1 MFFRHIKMKKA
12 RYDINIKNFLPHRAP
27 MLMATVT
34 PYLDEDSVVTHF
46 EIGEDCIFLDSSNHL
61 SEAGLIE
68 NAAQASTA
76 IVGQSYFEDDDL
88 EGAGNTLVGYIS
100 AIKKAEIHEL
110 PRVNELLVTKA
121 QLVSRYDNGT
131 MSICTVTSST
141 FRNDD
146 LIVDCTFNFL
156 IHEVG

>member
-1 MFFRHIKMKKA
+1 MKKV
-12 RYDINIKNFLPHRAP
+12 RHNINIKNFLPHREP

-46 EIGEDCIFLDSSNHL
+46 EITKDCIFLNSDGKL

-76 IVGQSYFEDDDL
+76 IVGQSYFEDEDL
-88 EGAGNTLVGYIS
+88 EGEGNEIIGYIS
-100 AIKKAEIHEL
+100 AIKKVEIHEL
-110 PRVNELLVTKA
+110 PKATELLVTKA
-121 QLVSRYDNGT
+121 KLISRYDTGT
-131 MSICTVTSST
+131 MSVCTITSST

-156 IHEVG
+156 IHEV

>member
-1 MFFRHIKMKKA
+1 MKKA
-12 RYDINIKNFLPHRAP
+12 RYDINIKNFLPHREP

-46 EIGEDCIFLDSSNHL
+46 EIKQGCIFLNSAGRL
-61 SEAGLIE
+61 SETGLIE

-76 IVGQSYFEDDDL
+76 IVGQSYFDDGDL
-88 EGAGNTLVGYIS
+88 EGAGNSIVGYIS

-121 QLVSRYDNGT
+121 HLVSRYDTGS
-131 MSICTVTSST
+131 MSICTVDSST
-141 FRNDD
+141 FRNGD

-156 IHEVG
+156 IHEVEK

>member
-1 MFFRHIKMKKA
+1 M
-12 RYDINIKNFLPHRAP
+12 PHREP

-46 EIGEDCIFLDSSNHL
+46 EIKEDCIFLNPDGRL
-61 SEAGLIE
+61 SETGLIE

-76 IVGQSYFEDDDL
+76 IVGQCYFDDEDH
-88 EGAGNTLVGYIS
+88 EGAGNQIVGYIS

-110 PRVNELLVTKA
+110 PKIRELLVTKA
-121 QLVSRYDNGT
+121 HLISRYDTGSMT
-131 MSICTVTSST
+131 ICTVTSAT

>member
-1 MFFRHIKMKKA
+1 MKKA
-12 RYDINIKNFLPHRAP
+12 RYDINIKNFLPHREP
-27 MLMATVT
+27 MLLATIT

-46 EIGEDCIFLDSSNHL
+46 EIKENCIFLNSAGRL
-61 SEAGLIE
+61 SESGLIE

-76 IVGQSYFEDDDL
+76 IVGQSYFDDDDL
-88 EGAGNTLVGYIS
+88 EGSGNSIVGYIS

-110 PRVNELLVTKA
+110 PKINEILVTKA
-121 QLVSRYDNGT
+121 HLISRYDTGS

-156 IHEVG
+156 IHEVES

>member
-1 MFFRHIKMKKA
+1 MKKA

-46 EIGEDCIFLDSSNHL
+46 EITDDCIFLDSNGRL
-61 SEAGLIE
+61 AEAGLIE

-76 IVGQSYFEDDDL
+76 IVGQSYFDDEDL
-88 EGAGNTLVGYIS
+88 EGSGNKLVGYIS
-100 AIKKAEIHEL
+100 AIKKLEIKTL
-110 PRVNELLVTKA
+110 PKVSELLVTKA
-121 QLVSRYDNGT
+121 KLISRYDTGT
-131 MSICTVTSST
+131 MSVCTITSST

-156 IHEVG
+156 IHEV

>member
-1 MFFRHIKMKKA
+1 MKKA
-12 RYDINIKNFLPHRAP
+12 RYDINIKNFLPHREP

-46 EIGEDCIFLDSSNHL
+46 EITEDCIFLSSDGRL
-61 SEAGLIE
+61 SESGLIE

-76 IVGQSYFEDDDL
+76 IVGQSYFDDDDF
-88 EGAGNTLVGYIS
+88 EGAGNSIVGYIS
-100 AIKKAEIHEL
+100 AIKKAQIHEL
-110 PRVNELLVTKA
+110 PKMNDLLVTKA
-121 QLVSRYDNGT
+121 HLVSRYDTGS
-131 MSICTVTSST
+131 MSICTVNSST

-156 IHEVG
+156 IHEVES

>member
-1 MFFRHIKMKKA
+1 MKQA
-12 RYDINIKNFLPHRAP
+12 RYDINIKNFLPHREP

-46 EIGEDCIFLDSSNHL
+46 EIRGDCIFLTSSGLL
-61 SEAGLIE
+61 SETGLIE

-76 IVGQSYFEDDDL
+76 IVGQSYFDDEDL
-88 EGAGNTLVGYIS
+88 EGAGNSVVGYIS

-110 PRVNELLVTKA
+110 PKIDELLVTKA
-121 QLVSRYDNGT
+121 RLVSRYDTGS
-131 MSICTVTSST
+131 MSICTISCTT

-146 LIVDCTFNFL
+146 LIVDCSFNFL
-156 IHEVG
+156 IHEVE